1 MLKAKLREAFKI
13 KRNSLS
19 DNEVIAMSEAIKGR
33 ILGLDLYKSS
43 SNILSFISFGKE
55 VDTKEL
61 IKSSID
67 YQKNIYAPRVAIN
80 SMDFYKISN
89 LENLVTSK
97 FGVSEPKP
105 DYNNLFILNEER
117 LKEKTIMIIPG
128 LAFDS
133 MGNRLGYGKG
143 YYDEYLSREY
153 AKDFTKI
160 ALAYDFQ
167 IVDEVPTDEY
177 DLPVDYIVTPS
188 KVITIHR

>member
-1 MLKAKLREAFKI
+1 MLKAKLREALKI